1 MWCSPAAARACCE
14 VQRIFRHHVGARIG
28 MATTVYTMYLRMY
41 LRGGDLPAEWIP
53 GSLGSQ

>member
-1 MWCSPAAARACCE
+1 
-14 VQRIFRHHVGARIG
+14 